1 MIYCSIT
8 QLLYVCNSITCVYKW
23 YIQCRPL
30 PRGLIKFEE
39 VSLFLNIAMLS
50 TVVYGV
56 LLGLRFGT
64 SVAVSYE
71 LQVHTYIHT

>member
-1 MIYCSIT
+1 M
-8 QLLYVCNSITCVYKW
+8 V
-23 YIQCRPL
+23 QCRPL

-56 LLGLRFGT
+56 LLGLRYGAP
-64 SVAVSYE
+64 VGVSYE
-71 LQVHTYIHT
+71 FQVHTYVVCGNTLSCLMFY